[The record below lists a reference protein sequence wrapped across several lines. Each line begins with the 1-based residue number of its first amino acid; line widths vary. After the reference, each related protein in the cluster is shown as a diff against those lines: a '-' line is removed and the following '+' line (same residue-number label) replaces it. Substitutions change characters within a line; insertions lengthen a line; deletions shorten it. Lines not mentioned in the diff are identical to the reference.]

1 MIIGTSMSPRPSTV
15 PADTADSVARSM
27 QRAGRAAT
35 LALLLLVSP
44 CLLAA
49 ETKQQTFATPDE
61 AVTALVAAAKSDDNK
76 ALRAV
81 LGNDRGDLASGDAVA
96 DRTLREQF
104 VAAYAAKHAL
114 VASGD
119 TMQLNIGSDDF
130 PFAFPL
136 VKTGDRW
143 RFDTEAG
150 RTELLARRIGENELD
165 AIKVM
170 QAIVDA
176 QRDYASVDRNG
187 DGTVEYARRFASTA
201 GKRDGL
207 YWQVAANEP
216 PSPLGDLVV
225 QAAGEGYKGKEG
237 TPTPY
242 RGYYYRMLSGQ
253 TANANGGATD
263 YVVKRRAIGGFA
275 VVAYP
280 AKYGSSGIM
289 SFMVNH
295 DGVVY
300 QADLGPDTKS
310 KATAMRKFDPTKAW
324 TPVGTR

>member
-1 MIIGTSMSPRPSTV
+1 
-15 PADTADSVARSM
+15 VA
-27 QRAGRAAT
+27 
-35 LALLLLVSP
+35 
-44 CLLAA
+44 
-49 ETKQQTFATPDE
+49 
-61 AVTALVAAAKSDDNK
+61 
-76 ALRAV
+76 
-81 LGNDRGDLASGDAVA
+81 
-96 DRTLREQF
+96 
-104 VAAYAAKHAL
+104 
-114 VASGD
+114 
-119 TMQLNIGSDDF
+119 
-130 PFAFPL
+130 
-136 VKTGDRW
+136 
-143 RFDTEAG
+143 
-150 RTELLARRIGENELD
+150 
-165 AIKVM
+165 
-170 QAIVDA
+170 
-176 QRDYASVDRNG
+176 
-187 DGTVEYARRFASTA
+187 
-201 GKRDGL
+201 
-207 YWQVAANEP
+207 
-216 PSPLGDLVV
+216 
-225 QAAGEGYKGKEG
+225 QAAGEGYQGKEG